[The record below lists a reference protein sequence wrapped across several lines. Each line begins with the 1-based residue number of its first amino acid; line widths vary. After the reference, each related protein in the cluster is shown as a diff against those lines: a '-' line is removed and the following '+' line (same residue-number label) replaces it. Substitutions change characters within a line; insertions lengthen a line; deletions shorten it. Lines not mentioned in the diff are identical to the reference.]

1 MTFLELQTEL
11 DNRIAAAKVSGFWSS
26 AMKKQWINTSG
37 ERAANY
43 FRWKK
48 LEYALKT
55 VTKANQE
62 YYDYPD
68 EFQEGSIYF
77 MKVNGEEHI
86 EAEWDDYQ
94 EYKEEESTDKIFA
107 SHDSFY
113 FVNPTPTLADL
124 EIEIHGIRKW
134 VKLVENA
141 DTPITPSEMD
151 DAIIKLSLA
160 ICLQKERRYSEAA
173 AELTEVE
180 APRDPR
186 VPGSGGIL
194 ARLSEREEDEGPKG
208 YIGRAKSTRWM

>member
-55 VTKANQE
+55 VTKADQE

-94 EYKEEESTDKIFA
+94 EYKEEESTDKIFS

-113 FVNPTPTLADL
+113 FINPTPTLADL

-134 VKLVENA
+134 VKLVDNA

-173 AELTEVE
+173 AEIAEVE

-194 ARLSEREEDEGPKG
+194 ARLAEREEDEGPKG